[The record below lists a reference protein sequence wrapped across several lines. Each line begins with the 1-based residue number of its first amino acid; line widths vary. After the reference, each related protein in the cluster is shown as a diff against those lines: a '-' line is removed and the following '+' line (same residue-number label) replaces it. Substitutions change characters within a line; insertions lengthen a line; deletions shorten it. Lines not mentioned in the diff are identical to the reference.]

1 MKMLMKAFSTIL
13 LLFIF
18 SGAVAQTMNFS
29 GKTNEFHLDFTT
41 LNAEKNSSLPE
52 IVWKN
57 PIIQK
62 SIINDRRYNLQLSIK
77 SNDVLKDV
85 SIYLNDYSLIKQ
97 RGFAVVSVQSLNDFE
112 RVVDTEILLQP
123 GENTIRVT
131 ASNTEGSMSTS
142 IRKINVNVEEA
153 KDNAKNRKDF
163 ALLFATDEYDH
174 WENLQNPINDVST
187 ISTDLQVIYGFEVE
201 VVKNPT
207 KREVLQ
213 KLREYMKKSYMP
225 NDQLFVMF
233 AGHGHFDQLFNQ
245 GYLVCKDSKITDEER
260 LSYIS
265 HNNLRSLIDN
275 IPNKH
280 ILLTMDACFGGTF
293 DPFIRTS
300 GHRGYGGKYDE
311 LAQSEY
317 IDRKL
322 KLKTRKFLTSGGKE
336 YVSDGRPGQH
346 SPFTRKML
354 EAIRSYGGKDNVL
367 TLSEIKSFVEKI
379 DPEPRFGEFGTDE
392 PGSDFI
398 FIVK

>member
-1 MKMLMKAFSTIL
+1 MKAFSTIT
-13 LLFIF
+13 LLFLLSGTMAQNIKF
-18 SGAVAQTMNFS
+18 SGETDKFY
-29 GKTNEFHLDFTT
+29 LDFTS
-41 LNAEKNSSLPE
+41 AIASDNSPFPE
-52 IVWKN
+52 IIWIN
-57 PIIQK
+57 PAIQNTN
-62 SIINDRRYNLQLSIK
+62 INVRRYKLQLNIRS
-77 SNDVLKDV
+77 DERLKDV
-85 SIYLNDYSLIKQ
+85 NIYLNDYSLIKQ
-97 RGFAVVSVQSLNDFE
+97 RGFAVVSIKSLSDFE
-112 RVVDTEILLQP
+112 RAVDTEILLRP

-131 ASNTEGSMSTS
+131 VTNKEGSTSTS
-142 IRKINVNVEEA
+142 IRKINVNVDA
-153 KDNAKNRKDF
+153 ANDSNKKRKDY
-163 ALLFATDEYDH
+163 ALLFATDDYDY
-174 WENLQNPINDVST
+174 WDNLQNPINDVST
-187 ISTDLQVIYGFEVE
+187 ISTDLQAIYGFEIE

-207 KREVLQ
+207 KREVMQ

-265 HNNLRSLIDN
+265 HNNLRSIIDN

-293 DPFIRTS
+293 DPFIRSS
-300 GHRGYGGKYDE
+300 GHRGNGGMYDE
-311 LAQSEY
+311 LEQSEY
-317 IDRKL
+317 ISRKL

-346 SPFTRKML
+346 SPFTRKLL
-354 EAIRSYGGKDNVL
+354 EAIRSYGGEDNVL

-379 DPEPRFGEFGTDE
+379 DPEPRFGEFGSDQ

-398 FIVK
+398 FIVN